1 MEMRTVFAIAV
12 LSFVLVMGWSFG
24 GEARLIGLGGGA
36 LFDLTEAL
44 GLSFPVMPLV
54 RLSVGLFF
62 LGADLDLWLSLNS
75 IQAVPSVAIRLPAFA
90 SLEVYGAVAPASFQ
104 LSPVTQTI
112 PRTMV
117 RLGANLGVGLISV
130 FGELGLFAVWEMP
143 IVWQGPLVGL
153 GMQVGF

>member
-1 MEMRTVFAIAV
+1 
-12 LSFVLVMGWSFG
+12 
-24 GEARLIGLGGGA
+24 
-36 LFDLTEAL
+36 
-44 GLSFPVMPLV
+44 
-54 RLSVGLFF
+54 
-62 LGADLDLWLSLNS
+62 
-75 IQAVPSVAIRLPAFA
+75 
-90 SLEVYGAVAPASFQ
+90 VAPASFQ